1 MRLLQAHSRTL
12 ISFDDTQ
19 PIRGKYAIL
28 SHVWDLDEVRF
39 EDIQS
44 SRSLEHKRGYVK
56 MRYACQQAMIHGLEY
71 VWIDSCCIDKRS
83 SAELSEAI
91 NSIAI
96 EIATYQALRDSRW
109 FKRGWTLQEL
119 IAPAKVHFYGQD
131 WTFLGSKTSL
141 CAELEEITA
150 IPKYVLQD
158 AFHLKHVSV
167 VQKMKW
173 AAYRQTTRKE
183 DEAYCLL
190 ATADDFL
197 ASGKVTQYL
206 GGGPHEPYELTNS
219 GLRIRLPV
227 VELNAVKHI
236 VLNCRYEDD
245 FTGLIALPLEFSAAI
260 PESNMTGLASLGIND
275 DFDAPR
281 SAFQICF
288 QVDNECS
295 DYLNLIDGGPA
306 EQWNAVTLVHMSPV
320 AVEET
325 QPYFGCVIWRYRSP
339 GYDQPAYITIA
350 FAEVK
355 HEGHSPNL
363 VFRAFVDEEPSN
375 ITGSYDLHLPDWVK
389 VDMGPSSGPKV
400 LWAAQLQDGSHVDA
414 EVSWRVMMN
423 SGVYVVKSTRNT
435 DQTEPDTIEGV
446 LS

>member
-12 ISFDDTQ
+12 ICFDDTQ

-91 NSIAI
+91 NSMYSWYREAACCYAYLADVGNPVRQRGTSVQSNR
-96 EIATYQALRDSRW
+96 IATYQALRDSRW

-131 WTFLGSKTSL
+131 WTFLGTKASL

-190 ATADDFL
+190 
-197 ASGKVTQYL
+197 
-206 GGGPHEPYELTNS
+206 

-281 SAFQICF
+281 SAFQICY

-320 AVEET
+320 AVEKT

-339 GYDQPAYITIA
+339 GNDQPAYITIA

-363 VFRAFVDEEPSN
+363 VFRAFVDEEPSD

-389 VDMGPSSGPKV
+389 VDMGPSLGPKV
-400 LWAAQLQDGSHVDA
+400 LWAAQLQDGSHVD
-414 EVSWRVMMN
+414 RC
-423 SGVYVVKSTRNT
+423 
-435 DQTEPDTIEGV
+435 
-446 LS
+446 